1 MKKRNTFGIL
11 LGVMILAV
19 AIALGGCGGD
29 KETETSE
36 TVNSSDE
43 ETTSGGR
50 VVVGITQDLDSLDPH
65 NAAYAGTRE
74 VLFNVFEGLV
84 KASPDGSLTPAVA
97 EDYKVSDDAK
107 FYTFTLRDGITF
119 HDGSPV
125 TVDDVKYSL
134 ERYAEILG
142 ESSAFSILESVDVV
156 DDKTV
161 EIHLSE
167 GSSEFISELTAAI
180 IPENNED
187 PAGNPIGTGPFK
199 YVSYTPGQGLALE
212 KYDGYWQEGIPYI
225 DEAEFKIFADT
236 DAALMELKA
245 GTVDI
250 MQYLS
255 EDQASAL
262 GDDFEIL
269 EGNVNYVQGL
279 FLNNQYEPFQDV
291 RVRRALCYAVD
302 KELINEFLFSGK
314 SHIIGTNMIPAFSK
328 YYDKGTE
335 TIYSHDVEKARELLA
350 EAGYENGFSLEITVP
365 SNYPLHVSTAE
376 VVVESLKEVGI
387 DATINQVEWTT
398 WMSDVYQGRNYEA
411 TVVAVDG
418 TLAPSSYFSKNV
430 STADDNFTNY
440 NNQEFD
446 EIYGKAI
453 ASVDEEEKIDLYKQ
467 LQNILAEDAASVYIQ
482 DPSNLV
488 AVNSQLTGYAFYP
501 IAAQDLSQIQF
512 KK

>member
-1 MKKRNTFGIL
+1 MKKRNTKSIL
-11 LGVMILAV
+11 LGVMVLAV
-19 AIALGGCGGD
+19 TVALGGCQGD
-29 KETETSE
+29 KKTEASE
-36 TVNSSDE
+36 TVNSSSE

-65 NAAYAGTRE
+65 NVAYAGTRE

-84 KASPDGSLTPAVA
+84 KASPDGGLVPAVA

-107 FYTFTLRDGITF
+107 VYSFTLRDGITF

-125 TVDDVKYSL
+125 TVEDIKYSI

-142 ESSAFSILESVDVV
+142 ESSAFSILESVEAV

-167 GSSEFISELTAAI
+167 GSSEFITELTAAI
-180 IPENNED
+180 IPKNNQD
-187 PAGNPIGTGPFK
+187 PGKNPVGTGPFK
-199 YVSYTPGQGLALE
+199 YVSYTPGQGLILE

-225 DEAEFKIFADT
+225 DEAEFKIFGDT
-236 DAALMELKA
+236 DAALMEMKS
-245 GTVDI
+245 GSVDI

-255 EDQASAL
+255 EDQAMAL
-262 GDDFEIL
+262 GDGFNIL

-279 FLNNQYEPFQDV
+279 FLNNQYGPLKDV
-291 RVRRALCYAVD
+291 RVRKALYYAVD
-302 KELINEFLFSGK
+302 RDLINEFLFSGK

-328 YYDKGTE
+328 YYDAGTE
-335 TIYSHDVEKARELLA
+335 TLYSHDTAKARELLK
-350 EAGYENGFSLEITVP
+350 EAGYEDGFSLEITVP

-387 DATINQVEWTT
+387 HATINQVEWTT
-398 WMSDVYQGRNYEA
+398 WMSDVYQERNYEA

-430 STADDNFTNY
+430 STAKDNFTNY
-440 NNQEFD
+440 DNKAFD
-446 EIYGKAI
+446 EIYTKAV
-453 ASVDEEEKIDLYKQ
+453 ASVDDDEKVQLYKQ

-488 AVNSQLTGYAFYP
+488 AVNSRLDGYVFYP
-501 IAAQDLSQIQF
+501 IAAQDLSVVKF
-512 KK
+512 KE

>member
-199 YVSYTPGQGLALE
+199 YVSYTPGQGLAL
-212 KYDGYWQEGIPYI
+212 
-225 DEAEFKIFADT
+225 
-236 DAALMELKA
+236 
-245 GTVDI
+245 
-250 MQYLS
+250 
-255 EDQASAL
+255 
-262 GDDFEIL
+262 
-269 EGNVNYVQGL
+269 
-279 FLNNQYEPFQDV
+279 
-291 RVRRALCYAVD
+291 
-302 KELINEFLFSGK
+302 
-314 SHIIGTNMIPAFSK
+314 
-328 YYDKGTE
+328 
-335 TIYSHDVEKARELLA
+335 
-350 EAGYENGFSLEITVP
+350 
-365 SNYPLHVSTAE
+365 
-376 VVVESLKEVGI
+376 
-387 DATINQVEWTT
+387 
-398 WMSDVYQGRNYEA
+398 
-411 TVVAVDG
+411 
-418 TLAPSSYFSKNV
+418 
-430 STADDNFTNY
+430 
-440 NNQEFD
+440 
-446 EIYGKAI
+446 
-453 ASVDEEEKIDLYKQ
+453 
-467 LQNILAEDAASVYIQ
+467 
-482 DPSNLV
+482 
-488 AVNSQLTGYAFYP
+488 
-501 IAAQDLSQIQF
+501 
-512 KK
+512 